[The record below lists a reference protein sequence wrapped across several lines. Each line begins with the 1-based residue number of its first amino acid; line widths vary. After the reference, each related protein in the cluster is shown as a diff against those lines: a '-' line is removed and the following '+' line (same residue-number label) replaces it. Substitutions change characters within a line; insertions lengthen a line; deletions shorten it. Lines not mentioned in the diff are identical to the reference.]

1 MKKFKKHP
9 NQPNSDRLLVFSFF
23 KVEYNN
29 GGQYNVEAWIRADT
43 SVNLKL
49 SALLLN
55 GLCVTPAPC
64 SSGDERL
71 TNTLGVNYPGA
82 VWKITVTAMDTTVT
96 HQMAMQLM
104 HSGVEDKF
112 MKFSVKRR
120 NDEKNV
126 KNRSW
131 RLFLV

>member
-1 MKKFKKHP
+1 M
-9 NQPNSDRLLVFSFF
+9 
-23 KVEYNN
+23 EYNN
-29 GGQYNVEAWIRADT
+29 GGQYNVEAWVRADT

-96 HQMAMQLM
+96 NQMAMQLM
-104 HSGVEDKF
+104 HSGVEEKFNFLRFWRKIQQFWTEFCHFRCDIDKIG
-112 MKFSVKRR
+112 
-120 NDEKNV
+120 
-126 KNRSW
+126 
-131 RLFLV
+131 L